1 MPDKQHPFGYEITAE
16 TVTQTMASFKGWE
29 DRYRQVIQWGKQLPQ
44 LDAEFKHNEFTVSG
58 CESSVW
64 LLTEL
69 VDGCWHIK
77 ADSDARIVRGL
88 IAIVLAAY
96 EGKTSQ
102 QILEFDID
110 GYFDT
115 LQLIN
120 HLSPTRGNGLK
131 AIVETVQSQAKN
143 AK

>member
-1 MPDKQHPFGYEITAE
+1 MSDNQHPFGRDITAE
-16 TVTQTMASFKGWE
+16 TIVSTMAGFTGWE
-29 DRYRQVIQWGKQLPQ
+29 DRYRQVIIWGKQLPH
-44 LDAEFKHNEFTVSG
+44 LESEFKHSEFTVSG

-64 LLTEL
+64 LVTEL
-69 VDGCWHIK
+69 LDGCWHIK

-88 IAIVLAAY
+88 IAIVLAAF

-102 QILEFDID
+102 QILDFDID
-110 GYFDT
+110 GYFEA

-131 AIVETVQSQAKN
+131 AIVATIQDQAR
-143 AK
+143 AAS